1 MYELTSNEHKFEIKP
16 LNELGLGELNGENF
30 EIDVKK
36 INDKEYH
43 IIKDSKTYT
52 FEIVNA
58 DYANKSFSI
67 KVNNT
72 AYEFEGKDQFDLLLS
87 KLGMDMT
94 TSQKVK
100 ELKAPMPGLVLKT
113 LVSSGDTVAKG
124 DGLIVLEAMKMENV
138 LKSPEDLVVKSIE
151 VEIGKSVEK
160 NQILIEFE

>member
-1 MYELTSNEHKFEIKP
+1 MYELTSNEHKFDIKP
-16 LNELGLGELNGENF
+16 LNELGLGEINGENF
-30 EIDVKK
+30 DIDVKK
-36 INDKEYH
+36 INEKEYH

-52 FEIVNA
+52 VEIINA
-58 DYANKSFSI
+58 DYSKKSFSI

-72 AYEFEGKDQFDLLLS
+72 AYEFEGKDQFDLLLN

-94 TSQKVK
+94 SSQKVQ

-113 LVSSGDTVAKG
+113 LVGPGDTVAKG

-138 LKSPEDLVVKSIE
+138 LKSPEDLVVKSVE